1 MKKLT
6 LSADPEVIEQAKR
19 LAAESGTSIS
29 SMFERFIRLMSRK
42 GKPRRRLGPITQEA
56 SGLISLPRGK
66 IMVAGSFLYPVLYG
80 LAVVG
85 GTDTYAGGGGSMTVR
100 QFPKTQSTYWLDITL
115 R

>member
-19 LAAESGTSIS
+19 LATESGTSIS

-42 GKPRRRLGPITQEA
+42 GKPRRRLGPMTQEA

-66 IMVAGSFLYPVLYG
+66 TERDVLEDALAEKYG
-80 LAVVG
+80 NC
-85 GTDTYAGGGGSMTVR
+85 
-100 QFPKTQSTYWLDITL
+100 K
-115 R
+115 

>member
-42 GKPRRRLGPITQEA
+42 EKPRRSLGPITEEA

-66 IMVAGSFLYPVLYG
+66 TERDVLEDA
-80 LAVVG
+80 LAEK
-85 GTDTYAGGGGSMTVR
+85 YELH
-100 QFPKTQSTYWLDITL
+100 K
-115 R
+115 